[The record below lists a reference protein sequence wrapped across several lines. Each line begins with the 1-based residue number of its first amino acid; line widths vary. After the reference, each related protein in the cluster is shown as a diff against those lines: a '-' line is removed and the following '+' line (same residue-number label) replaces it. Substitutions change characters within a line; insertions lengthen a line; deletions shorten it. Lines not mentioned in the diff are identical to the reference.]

1 MKGGDKES
9 NAEKKEVCKI
19 KSLLRAIVDVILH
32 RIAEILIPSAD
43 LSFMLKLLGF
53 MLILRIC
60 TQALGCMS
68 VIILVVLFLFS

>member
-53 MLILRIC
+53 MLVLRVCI
-60 TQALGCMS
+60 QMSGCL
-68 VIILVVLFLFS
+68 LVVILIMLFLFT